1 MALDKSSIDVISINT
16 SEEIVGIILEIS
28 RKIPELEFFEASPV
42 QKTYYKTMIRTALPS
57 AGFRLVGTGMV
68 RDVGTLTQ
76 RVVECGF
83 LDASWS
89 IDEAFFT
96 GTDWSN
102 LETEQQSASLLAAL
116 KVWQARLYNGADD
129 IQTSGGFPGMASLFP
144 YLDCPGVVGAAGT
157 TATTGSSVYYVKTG
171 TQDTCVAWGNNG
183 EIAAGDVFPCVIN
196 RLVGGVLKEMNGR
209 SQNVGGWAG
218 LQIVNHKSI
227 VRLAN
232 LTAEMGCTLTDDLLN
247 TARTLFEQQ
256 YGVEPDGCLMSY
268 RSRLQLQNSRQTF
281 NPLGNQ
287 APVPKT
293 DSADVPIIPTLGIT
307 NTEALL
313 ANGYTADPTNAH
325 PVQLEG
331 AGGVQKDP
339 S

>member
-1 MALDKSSIDVISINT
+1 MALDKSSADIIAINT
-16 SEEIVGIILEIS
+16 SEDIVGIILEIS
-28 RKIPELEFFEASPV
+28 KKIPELNFFEATPV
-42 QKTYYKTMIRTALPS
+42 SKTYYKTMLRTALPS
-57 AGFRLVGTGMV
+57 AGFRVVGAGQV

-76 RVVECGF
+76 RVVQCGF

-116 KVWQARLYNGADD
+116 KVWQARIYNGADD
-129 IQTSGGFPGMASLFP
+129 IGSSGGFPGLKTLFP
-144 YLDCPGVVGAAGT
+144 YLDSDGVVDAGGT
-157 TATTGSSVYYVKTG
+157 VADAGKGSSVYYVKTG
-171 TQDTCVAWGNNG
+171 TQDVCVAWGNNG
-183 EIAAGDVFPCVIN
+183 EIAAGDIFPCVIT
-196 RLVGGVLKEMNGR
+196 RLDGGVLKEMNGR

-218 LQIVNHKSI
+218 LQIVNHKSV

-232 LTAEMGCTLTDDLLN
+232 LTTETGHTLTDDLLN
-247 TARTLFEQQ
+247 QARGLFEEQ

-287 APVPKT
+287 APVPAT
-293 DSADVPIIPTLGIT
+293 DSADVPIIATLGIT
-307 NTEALL
+307 NTETLL
-313 ANGYTADPTNAH
+313 AN
-325 PVQLEG
+325 Q
-331 AGGVQKDP
+331 
-339 S
+339 